1 MNTAEET
8 KTLAPWTEAVPAG
21 WRVTRLDAVADVLF
35 SNVDKHTM
43 DGEEPVRLCNYVD
56 VYKNDR
62 ITSGID
68 FMEASAEEREIKKFQ
83 IRRGDVLAT
92 KDSEEADDIAISSL
106 VAEDLPGVLCGYHLA
121 MIRPRFL
128 SVSGPFL
135 AWLHASK
142 FFRAQYEA
150 KAVGVTRFGLSQY
163 AFRAARIPL
172 PPLPEQQ
179 RIAAYL
185 DASCAAIDAAV
196 VAKRRQLETLDALRK
211 STIKRAVTMGLNPL
225 VKTQRTDVEWIP
237 EMPQH
242 WRLVRV
248 KDVMEFFN
256 TVRVPLSAAERG
268 VMTEKT
274 YDYYGASGVID
285 KVEAYLFDG
294 TYILIAEDGANLLTR
309 SKPLAFLATGKFWVN
324 NHAHILKPRWGGDDT
339 FFVTLL
345 ESQDFSLFVTGAAQ
359 PKLTIENLGRFK
371 LAVPQ
376 VAEQK
381 EIAAF
386 IREKNAE
393 FLPLFAQIERQ
404 IATLTA
410 YRKSLIHECV
420 TGQRRITEADV
431 LRSQLSAKTG
441 LLNREPYEKNVRLK
455 IAGGDDRT
463 CSANFGKAPKG
474 GGQVDPLLALK
485 SATRRG
491 N

>member
-8 KTLAPWTEAVPAG
+8 KALAPWTEAVPAD

-68 FMEASAEEREIKKFQ
+68 FMEASADEREIKRFQ

-121 MIRPRFL
+121 IIRPRFP

-142 FFRAQYEA
+142 SFRAQYEA

-185 DASCAAIDAAV
+185 DVSCAAIDAAV
-196 VAKRRQLETLDALRK
+196 TAKRRQLEILDALRK
-211 STIKRAVTMGLNPL
+211 SIIKRAVMMGLNPSEN
-225 VKTQRTDVEWIP
+225 TQRTDVEWVP

-268 VMTEKT
+268 LMTEKT

-309 SKPLAFLATGKFWVN
+309 SKPLAFLGTGKFWVN

-359 PKLTIENLGRFK
+359 PKLTMENLGCFK
-371 LAVPQ
+371 LAVPRA
-376 VAEQK
+376 AEQK

-386 IREKNAE
+386 IREKDAE
-393 FLPLFAQIERQ
+393 FRPLFAQIERQ
-404 IATLTA
+404 IAALTA

-420 TGQRRITEADV
+420 TGQRRITEAD
-431 LRSQLSAKTG
+431 LGRSA
-441 LLNREPYEKNVRLK
+441 
-455 IAGGDDRT
+455 DDI
-463 CSANFGKAPKG
+463 NIG
-474 GGQVDPLLALK
+474 VV
-485 SATRRG
+485 
-491 N
+491 